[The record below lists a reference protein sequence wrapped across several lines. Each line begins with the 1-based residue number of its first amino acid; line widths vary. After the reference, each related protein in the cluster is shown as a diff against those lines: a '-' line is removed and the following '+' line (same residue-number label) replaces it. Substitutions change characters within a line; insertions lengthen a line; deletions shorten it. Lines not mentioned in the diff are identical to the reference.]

1 MIARLFDKLLLTLED
16 SNLAFQEEKLQLFVK
31 LLHLHLL
38 IQYSLK
44 PGGLPYSLHLATS
57 LLLLAAFLLCL
68 KPAYSRVGI
77 CLSTASLSI
86 MIGYHFP
93 FNHNHLYL
101 EFLCLVLLALLSIRE
116 PEPRQLL
123 LASLK
128 YVMLVTLFYTGLQK
142 CFYGTYNEAE
152 YLGYT
157 IAQKSRFTD
166 LFTFLLPSQEVSRL
180 TSLNPQLLGAG
191 PFSVSYFPVV
201 ALSNLVYILEM
212 GLPFLLIPARTR
224 LGAALFSMLFISAL
238 QLGAR
243 EVFFAGLFVMLGSLY
258 LESRRM
264 VRSIYAFVALIY
276 LAWPVVH
283 FAWPDIF
290 IN

>member
-1 MIARLFDKLLLTLED
+1 M
-16 SNLAFQEEKLQLFVK
+16 
-31 LLHLHLL
+31 
-38 IQYSLK
+38 
-44 PGGLPYSLHLATS
+44 
-57 LLLLAAFLLCL
+57 AAFLLCL
-68 KPAYSRVGI
+68 KPAYNRLGI
-77 CLSTASLSI
+77 FLSTASLSI

-116 PEPRQLL
+116 PEPRKLL

-128 YVMLVTLFYTGLQK
+128 YVMLVRLFYTGLQK
-142 CFYGTYNEAE
+142 CFYGTYDGAE

-166 LFTFLLPSQEVSRL
+166 LFTFLLPSQEVARL
-180 TSLNPQLLGAG
+180 TSLNPQRLGAG

-224 LGAALFSMLFISAL
+224 LGA
-238 QLGAR
+238 R
-243 EVFFAGLFVMLGSLY
+243 EFFFAGLFVMLGSLY

-264 VRSIYAFVALIY
+264 VRSIYACVALSC
-276 LAWPVVH
+276 LAWSAVH